1 MKVLKTFFIIFF
13 TTISMISFAQNE
25 NKVIEKQF
33 INFTNDFINKNYD
46 SYLKK
51 MNQNFFK
58 KVKKEDFVAMMKT
71 VYDNPMF
78 SIKAEPVTIES
89 ISKVKKINDN
99 YYAEIYYSSN
109 IDFDFNDQLSE
120 QQKEALNEKFL
131 ESFNLLY
138 GKENVK
144 NEKLGKFEIIANKKA
159 IADSKNNKDWYFLI
173 MEKRYYEFVK
183 DFYPKEIIDK
193 YKE

>member
-1 MKVLKTFFIIFF
+1 MKILKTFFILVF
-13 TTISMISFAQNE
+13 TTISIISYAQTE
-25 NKVIEKQF
+25 NKEIENQF
-33 INFTNDFINKNYD
+33 IIFTNDFINKNYEP
-46 SYLKK
+46 YCKK
-51 MNQNFFK
+51 MNQDFFT
-58 KVKKEDFVAMMKT
+58 KVKKEEFVVMMKT

-78 SIKAEPVTIES
+78 SIKAEPVIIES
-89 ISKVKKINDN
+89 ISNVEKISNN
-99 YYAEIYYSSN
+99 YYVEISYSSN
-109 IDFDFNDQLSE
+109 IEFDLNEKLSE
-120 QQKEALNEKFL
+120 EQKEELNQKFL

-144 NEKLGKFEIIANKKA
+144 NLKVGKFEIVAHKKA
-159 IADSKNNKDWYFLI
+159 IANSNNKKDWYFLI

>member
-1 MKVLKTFFIIFF
+1 MKILKTFFVIVF
-13 TTISMISFAQNE
+13 TTISMISCAQNE
-25 NKVIEKQF
+25 NKEIENQF
-33 INFTNDFINKNYD
+33 INFSNDFINKDYD

-51 MNQNFFK
+51 MNQDFFT

-71 VYDNPMF
+71 AYDNPMF
-78 SIKAEPVTIES
+78 SIKAAPVIIDS

-99 YYAEIYYSSN
+99 YYTEIYYSSN

-120 QQKEALNEKFL
+120 QQKEALNQKFL

-144 NEKLGKFEIIANKKA
+144 NVKVGKFEIIAHKKA
-159 IADSKNNKDWYFLI
+159 IANSNNNKNWYFLI

>member
-13 TTISMISFAQNE
+13 TTISMISCAQNE
-25 NKVIEKQF
+25 NKEIENQF
-33 INFTNDFINKNYD
+33 MIFTNDFINKNYD
-46 SYLKK
+46 SYCKK
-51 MNQNFFK
+51 MNQDFFTI
-58 KVKKEDFVAMMKT
+58 VKKEDFVAMMKSA
-71 VYDNPMF
+71 YDNPVF
-78 SIKAEPVTIES
+78 LIKAEPVIIKS
-89 ISKVKKINDN
+89 ISKVEKISNN
-99 YYAEIYYSSN
+99 YYAEIAYSSN
-109 IDFDFNDQLSE
+109 IEIDLNDKLPE
-120 QQKEALNEKFL
+120 EQKEELNEKFL

-193 YKE
+193 YK